1 MLTPSYLLHAVEPAE
16 EIAEQL
22 HKDIVDRIIERIH
35 IRFQRGDSY
44 ILTPLDKWQLETLQQ
59 AGFLLEDIQK
69 EIAAATGLM
78 EQELVEA
85 FEDAG
90 VTALEYDDAIY
101 REAGMDPVP
110 LVQSP
115 YMIQLMQRDYEAT
128 LGEWK
133 NFTNISK
140 RAIHSLFVNVCDTA
154 FHQAASGMIS
164 PSQAVREALE
174 EVIAGGVYVN
184 YTDKNGNVIRR
195 DTIETA
201 TARAVRTGISQSSAK
216 IQIARMNEFGVDLV
230 IVSSHLGARPDH
242 QVWQGKIYS
251 ISGGGEYPD
260 FIASTGYGSVTGL
273 CGANCRHHFS
283 PWFEG
288 QGNPFEQFDAEENL
302 KRYEL
307 EQQQRTM
314 ERRIR
319 NTKRQVMNLKTE
331 VDKEKDPD
339 RKAEFELE
347 YQRKSALLQRQ
358 NKAYNQFCDENGMKK
373 QHERIHIAKW
383 GRSQAAK
390 ARAAAKKYAEEHPDY
405 VEPKEYKP
413 RKKKIV
419 EKMTMQERMLKQ
431 NFKPATTVQEAEG
444 YTERFVEKYKSKY
457 SGNVSFKGMDVE
469 HANKVNRILT
479 AVYDA
484 YDIPVHTDIT
494 VMNFRESKW
503 KTAVDD
509 GIAAAYQW
517 GGNGGRLFINQKL
530 IGTKKTA
537 DTFKKKGDDLLKTV
551 LDGADILLN
560 KPGIRP
566 TQKKYIEAL
575 IKSGRQVTAQS
586 CDDFVEA
593 TIVHE
598 MGHSL
603 DSKLF
608 RKYFRTSSNM
618 DGLDIGISM
627 EKYADGVS
635 GYAVSTKEEYIAESF
650 ALWWYGMTEP
660 LDPDLIKIFEGA
672 MKK

>member
-59 AGFLLEDIQK
+59 AGFLLEDIQE

-90 VTALEYDDAIY
+90 VTALEYDDQIY
-101 REAGMDPVP
+101 RDAGLDPAP

-128 LGEWK
+128 MGEWV

-154 FHQAASGMIS
+154 FHQATSGMIS

-184 YTDKNGNVIRR
+184 YTDRNGNVIRR

-216 IQIARMNEFGVDLV
+216 IQIARMDEFDVDLV

-251 ISGGGEYPD
+251 RSGGGEYPD

-331 VDKEKDPD
+331 VDTEKDLV

-358 NKAYNQFCDENGMKK
+358 NKAYNQFCDDNGMKK

-383 GRSQAAK
+383 DRSQAAK
-390 ARAAAKKYAEEHPDY
+390 ARAAAKKYNED
-405 VEPKEYKP
+405 KE
-413 RKKKIV
+413 
-419 EKMTMQERMLKQ
+419 
-431 NFKPATTVQEAEG
+431 
-444 YTERFVEKYKSKY
+444 
-457 SGNVSFKGMDVE
+457 
-469 HANKVNRILT
+469 
-479 AVYDA
+479 
-484 YDIPVHTDIT
+484 
-494 VMNFRESKW
+494 
-503 KTAVDD
+503 
-509 GIAAAYQW
+509 
-517 GGNGGRLFINQKL
+517 
-530 IGTKKTA
+530 
-537 DTFKKKGDDLLKTV
+537 
-551 LDGADILLN
+551 
-560 KPGIRP
+560 
-566 TQKKYIEAL
+566 
-575 IKSGRQVTAQS
+575 
-586 CDDFVEA
+586 
-593 TIVHE
+593 
-598 MGHSL
+598 
-603 DSKLF
+603 
-608 RKYFRTSSNM
+608 
-618 DGLDIGISM
+618 
-627 EKYADGVS
+627 
-635 GYAVSTKEEYIAESF
+635 
-650 ALWWYGMTEP
+650 
-660 LDPDLIKIFEGA
+660 
-672 MKK
+672 